1 MNSVLRR
8 LRRKPLRTVLTLLQ
22 VALGALAMTLAL
34 SAYLDAYARQHRG
47 QAERFDLIAGYRD
60 EDGSNS
66 TYGVMDAQGAAELAK
81 LAPDVDKVALYAEE
95 WQPTVEKDGRLYQF
109 QQGAYVDNVYFE
121 LNDVE
126 PTRGSLF
133 TDQEAAAQDAVAIV
147 SDKAVAILFPDMD
160 PLEQTLKL
168 VPNEDFGGSAAA
180 PVTYRIIGTFADNPM
195 IAEDR
200 SAIYFPLWTYG
211 DSRGGGATLNVMA
224 ATGRGDEARAQ
235 TLSAARQ
242 VFGPKLQGWEV
253 EDGKDFY
260 IREPGERSFG
270 PNPALLDP
278 TIVMFSLFGIV
289 ALIVGSIGIFSI
301 MVVDAVERKRDIGIV
316 RALGATRGSVVR
328 AMTLEAALL
337 AGLGGLVGAAL
348 AALVIPLLAR
358 QVGNNLFWSVN
369 LYWRPLAALLVVAVT
384 LALGTVLGIFP
395 ALRAARTQI
404 VQALKAV

>member
-1 MNSVLRR
+1 MTGLARR
-8 LRRKPLRTVLTLLQ
+8 LRRKPLRTTLTLLQ
-22 VALGALAMTLAL
+22 VVLGSLAMTLAL

-47 QAERFDLIAGYRD
+47 VAERFDLIAGFRD
-60 EDGSNS
+60 ENGSSN
-66 TYGVMDAQGAAELAK
+66 TYVVMDEQGAAELAK
-81 LAPDVDKVALYAEE
+81 LAPDVEKVALYADA
-95 WQPTVEKDGRLYQF
+95 WQTTVEKEGRLYQF

-133 TDQEAAAQDAVAIV
+133 TEQEAVAQDAVALV
-147 SDKAVAILFPDMD
+147 SDKAAAILFPGAD
-160 PLEQTLKL
+160 PLGQTLKV
-168 VPNEDFGGSAAA
+168 VPNEDFGATDA
-180 PVTYRIIGTFADNPM
+180 PVEYRVIGTFADSARL
-195 IAEDR
+195 AENQ
-200 SAIYFPLWTYG
+200 AAVYFPLWTNN
-211 DSRGGGATLNVMA
+211 SQGGAATLNVLA
-224 ATGRGDEARAQ
+224 APGRGDAAREQ

-242 VFGPKLQGWEV
+242 VFGPKAQDWGV
-253 EDGKDFY
+253 EEGKDFY
-260 IREPGERSFG
+260 IREQGERGFG

-301 MVVDAVERKRDIGIV
+301 MVVDALERERDIGIV
-316 RALGATRGSVVR
+316 RALGATKGSVVR

-348 AALVIPLLAR
+348 AALLIPLLAR
-358 QVGNNLFWSVN
+358 AVGDDLFWSVE
-369 LYWRPLAALLVVAVT
+369 LYWRPLAALLVVGVT
-384 LALGTVLGIFP
+384 LLLGTVLGVFP